1 MPDWS
6 PPARRIVAVAATLPA
21 AGLVTSTEAGF
32 CLLLLVGWAIALLAV
47 RRAGRSAG
55 KQRSTAVRWSAGTMA
70 AVMIGGCLA
79 PGKRIDRL
87 LDRPVS
93 LHRTAYTVAELNEE
107 ARRWDDPAFPVFISF
122 PDEGVAAHTVR
133 VTFPS
138 TEMTLRE
145 FVRQVEM
152 QTGLKHS
159 FAGCGNAYTILDGP
173 AYHFGLM
180 FLPPPAEREYGAG
193 GMRWVRPGE
202 GDEQR
207 PERAVE

>member
-6 PPARRIVAVAATLPA
+6 PAARRLVAVAATLPA
-21 AGLVTSTEAGF
+21 AALVISTEAGF
-32 CLLLLVGWAIALLAV
+32 CLLLLVGWAVALLTV
-47 RRAGRSAG
+47 RHAGRPAG
-55 KQRSTAVRWSAGTMA
+55 RPRSTVVRWSAGTMA
-70 AVMIGGCLA
+70 AVMLGGCLA

-107 ARRWDDPAFPVFISF
+107 ANRRGDPAFPVFVTF
-122 PDEGVAAHTVR
+122 PEEGAAARTMR

-138 TEMTLRE
+138 TKMTLRE
-145 FVRQVEM
+145 FVREVET
-152 QTGLKHS
+152 QTGLRHS

-173 AYHFGLM
+173 AYSFGLM
-180 FLPPPAEREYGAG
+180 FLPPPREREYGAG

-207 PERAVE
+207 HEWASD